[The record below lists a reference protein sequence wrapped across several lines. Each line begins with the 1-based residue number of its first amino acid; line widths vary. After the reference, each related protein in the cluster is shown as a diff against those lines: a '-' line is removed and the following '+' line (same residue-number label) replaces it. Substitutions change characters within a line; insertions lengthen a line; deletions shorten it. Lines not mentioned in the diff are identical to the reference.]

1 MLRVSAL
8 SRDPRD
14 LPNFDDVNVSAADD
28 DEPFALLNEE
38 QDLS

>member
-14 LPNFDDVNVSAADD
+14 LPNLLAVDPVVAALPLA
-28 DEPFALLNEE
+28 DE
-38 QDLS
+38 LS